1 MKFRHKITTAAL
13 CFVLAAVLCAG
24 CGKKEIDGSAVVST
38 VNGEEIPLGMV
49 SFYSRYQ
56 QATIYSLYM
65 TSFGMTDF
73 FDGVIEDEGSEE
85 FGLTYGESLRKTALQ
100 EIENLYLI
108 RSHAGEYGVSLTDEE
123 KASIEE
129 AAQSYIDSNEEAVK
143 EKIGASKEQI
153 IELMQLLKIREKMR
167 GPMTDNV
174 DRNIDPDSIRQA
186 SLTYSRIAR
195 SDKGQTPEGGEP
207 QADESSQEYQD
218 ALTFL
223 DQMLEMDD
231 PGSADMVELADLVN
245 EDFGTASG
253 HWTVSDPSDTYLNTV
268 LVDAAKD
275 LADGEMVDHVVVTDD
290 AYYVVRKDLNYD
302 EERTNTQ
309 TKILISDRRREIFN
323 ELLDGWR
330 EEAEIVQKADV
341 LAKLVV
347 TDKEPYLMNTMSVG
361 Y

>member
-13 CFVLAAVLCAG
+13 CFVLAAVLCSG
-24 CGKKEIDGSAVVST
+24 CGKKGIDGSAVVST

-56 QATIYSLYM
+56 QASIYSLYM
-65 TSFGMTDF
+65 SSFGMSDF
-73 FDGVIEDEGSEE
+73 FDGVIDDEESEE

-100 EIENLYLI
+100 EIENMVI
-108 RSHAGEYGVSLTDEE
+108 VREHAEEYGVSLTDEE

-129 AAQSYIDSNEEAVK
+129 AAQSFIDSNDDEIK

-153 IELMQLLKIREKMR
+153 VELMELLKIREKMR

-174 DRNIDPDSIRQA
+174 DRDIDTDSIKQA

-195 SDKGQTPEGGEP
+195 SDKGQTPEGEEP

-223 DQMLEMDD
+223 NQMLEMDD

-253 HWTVSDPSDTYLNTV
+253 HWTISDPTDTYLNTV
-268 LVDAAKD
+268 LVDAVQG
-275 LADGEMVDHVVVTDD
+275 LADGEVVDHIVVTDD
-290 AYYVVRKDLNYD
+290 AYYVVRMDLNYD

-309 TKILISDRRREIFN
+309 TKLLISDRRREIFN

-347 TDKEPYLMNTMSVG
+347 TDKAPYYMNTAG
-361 Y
+361 